1 MKYTTLP
8 NTDVKV
14 SKICLGTMTWG
25 KQNTEAEGHEQMDY
39 ALDQGVNFWDT
50 AELYA
55 VPASKETYGKTEE
68 IIGTWFKKN
77 GNRDKVVLASK
88 IAGAGPYTAHIR
100 SNGFA
105 KEAIIEAVEGSLK
118 RLQTDYIDLYQLHW
132 PERGV
137 NCFGVRDYP
146 FATSREE
153 AENHYEILETL
164 DQLVKS
170 GKIRHVG
177 LSNETPWGTMKYLQT
192 AEENNF
198 PRMSTI
204 QNSYSLI
211 HRAYEYGMSEVSMR
225 ENIGLLAYSPLAQGV
240 LSGKYLDGKQP
251 EGARGT
257 LFPQFI
263 ARYKGDGATTA
274 VREYLKIAEKHG
286 MTLSEL
292 SLAFINQLPFVTSN
306 IIGAT
311 KMDQLKENIGSINFD
326 LSEEILGEIEAVHAV
341 IPNPA
346 P

>member
-1 MKYTTLP
+1 MKLTRLGADGPT
-8 NTDVKV
+8 V
-14 SKICLGTMTWG
+14 SQFGIGGMSFAGIYGNAK
-25 KQNTEAEGHEQMDY
+25 EADSC
-39 ALDQGVNFWDT
+39 AVLDACHAAGVTHIDT
-50 AELYA
+50 SN
-55 VPASKETYGKTEE
+55 VYGNGRSEE
-68 IIGTWFKKN
+68 IIGTWFNKT

-88 IAGAGPYTAHIR
+88 IAGAGPYTAPIR

-105 KEAIIEAVEGSLK
+105 KEAIIEAVDGSLK

-146 FATSREE
+146 YATSREE

-211 HRAYEYGMSEVSMR
+211 HRGYEVGMSEVSMR

-263 ARYKGDGATTA
+263 ARYKGDGATAA

-326 LSEEILGEIEAVHAV
+326 LSEEVLGEIEAVHAA